1 MILNIFR
8 NTFKGTLLAV
18 SLGMVVVSCTEHIDE
33 SDLYTF
39 TGEMMV
45 DHFEN
50 NPETFSSY
58 LQVLGMVHPS
68 KRSKSTMK
76 ELLDARGH
84 YTCFAPTNKAIE
96 EYMDSMLTIG
106 KVSSKDLAQLPDSVA
121 EDIVFN
127 SIIDNQIEEAY
138 ATTDFQPGALQRTN
152 MNGRYVD
159 ISYSNDS
166 VTGIS
171 LIYVNTN
178 SLIITKDIEVENGYI
193 HAIDK
198 VLSPSTATVADLV
211 ETTPNT
217 TIFGHFLKTTG
228 WDLKLLEY
236 KDKEYDLISG
246 IIKTIEEKFIL
257 VDIKNTIGILLK
269 SEQIPNEVYHEGN
282 TIKCIIKEVS
292 KNSKGS
298 QVVLSR
304 ADAIFVKRLFEREV
318 PEIAQGLVEIK
329 AIAREAGERTKMA
342 VYSRNDD
349 VDAIGA
355 CIGPRGSRVQAV
367 IGEIKGE
374 KIDVFEWNDDIGE
387 LVKNALAPA
396 EVKACF
402 YANQLTD
409 PDLTEEQIAEYEK
422 YNKRPLCVVVD
433 DDKLSIAIGKRGK
446 NAKLA
451 VKLTNRKIDIKT
463 QSEIDELGLDVDELV
478 EQFRQDQVRIAK
490 EKEQKK
496 FLELQEEAARRKA
509 EFEEEL
515 AANDTGFDE
524 TTIEEMDETQVE
536 EVVDI
541 PKENLA
547 ETVKEDVKPEP
558 EKQPEPE
565 KEEEEVKPV
574 EKPKKEPRKPLTP
587 KTEYKSKFEDFADAS
602 KKEEEKTTVRRR
614 KKKDD
619 EDRRVRA
626 EDLEKREYDEKFKPV
641 YSDEELEEIE
651 AQEAEEM
658 ENSWINDD
666 DIDFDEYEDYYEEN

>member
-1 MILNIFR
+1 M
-8 NTFKGTLLAV
+8 
-18 SLGMVVVSCTEHIDE
+18 S
-33 SDLYTF
+33 
-39 TGEMMV
+39 
-45 DHFEN
+45 
-50 NPETFSSY
+50 
-58 LQVLGMVHPS
+58 
-68 KRSKSTMK
+68 
-76 ELLDARGH
+76 
-84 YTCFAPTNKAIE
+84 
-96 EYMDSMLTIG
+96 
-106 KVSSKDLAQLPDSVA
+106 
-121 EDIVFN
+121 
-127 SIIDNQIEEAY
+127 
-138 ATTDFQPGALQRTN
+138 
-152 MNGRYVD
+152 
-159 ISYSNDS
+159 
-166 VTGIS
+166 GIS
-171 LIYVNTN
+171 LKNKNFIDGMRLFEEDRKVDPDFVLDTLKEAIAKTYQKHIDAPEAMVRVEIEKNEMHVYHQLIVVNDDTDTFDETLDILLSEAKKLN
-178 SLIITKDIEVENGYI
+178 PDAKEGDIIEQEVDFKEIGRTSIN
-193 HAIDK
+193 
-198 VLSPSTATVADLV
+198 VAKQM
-211 ETTPNT
+211 
-217 TIFGHFLKTTG
+217 LKQRIKEYEKQRVY
-228 WDLKLLEY
+228 DEY

-269 SEQIPNEVYHEGN
+269 SEQIPGETYREGQS
-282 TIKCIIKEVS
+282 IKCIIKEVS

-374 KIDVFEWNDDIGE
+374 KVDVFEWNDDIGE

-402 YANQLTD
+402 YANELTD
-409 PDLTEEQIAEYEK
+409 PNLTEEQIEDYEK
-422 YNKRPLCVVVD
+422 YNRRPLVVVVD
-433 DDKLSIAIGKRGK
+433 DDKLSVAIGKRGK

-463 QSEIDELGLDVDELV
+463 QTEIDELGLNVDELV
-478 EQFRQDQVRIAK
+478 ASFRADQVRIAK

-515 AANDTGFDE
+515 AASDTGFDE
-524 TTIEEMDETQVE
+524 TTLEEMEENHVE
-536 EVVDI
+536 EVVEI
-541 PKENLA
+541 PSENLA
-547 ETVKEDVKPEP
+547 KVSKEETPVEEVKEEKTEETPEV
-558 EKQPEPE
+558 
-565 KEEEEVKPV
+565 KEEEKVEETPV

-587 KTEYKSKFEDFADAS
+587 KPEYKSKFEDFADAS
-602 KKEEEKTTVRRR
+602 KKEEAKPETRRR

-626 EDLEKREYDEKFKPV
+626 EDLEKKEYDEKFKPV

-651 AQEAEEM
+651 AQEMEEE

-666 DIDFDEYEDYYEEN
+666 DIDFDEYEDYYKED

>member
-1 MILNIFR
+1 M
-8 NTFKGTLLAV
+8 
-18 SLGMVVVSCTEHIDE
+18 S
-33 SDLYTF
+33 
-39 TGEMMV
+39 
-45 DHFEN
+45 
-50 NPETFSSY
+50 
-58 LQVLGMVHPS
+58 
-68 KRSKSTMK
+68 
-76 ELLDARGH
+76 
-84 YTCFAPTNKAIE
+84 
-96 EYMDSMLTIG
+96 
-106 KVSSKDLAQLPDSVA
+106 
-121 EDIVFN
+121 
-127 SIIDNQIEEAY
+127 
-138 ATTDFQPGALQRTN
+138 
-152 MNGRYVD
+152 
-159 ISYSNDS
+159 
-166 VTGIS
+166 GIS
-171 LIYVNTN
+171 LKNKNFIDGMRLFEEDRKVDPEFVLDTLKEAIAKTYQKHIDAPEAMVRVEIEKNELHVYHQ
-178 SLIITKDIEVENGYI
+178 LIVVDDETETFDETLDILLSEAKKINPDAKVDDIIEEEVDFKEIGRTSIN
-193 HAIDK
+193 
-198 VLSPSTATVADLV
+198 VAKQM
-211 ETTPNT
+211 
-217 TIFGHFLKTTG
+217 LKQRIKEYEKQRVY
-228 WDLKLLEY
+228 DEY

-246 IIKTIEEKFIL
+246 IIKTIEDKFIL

-269 SEQIPNEVYHEGN
+269 SEQIPGETYREGQS
-282 TIKCIIKEVS
+282 IKCIIKEVS

-374 KIDVFEWNDDIGE
+374 KVDVFEWNDDIGE

-402 YANQLTD
+402 YANEKTDEELT
-409 PDLTEEQIAEYEK
+409 PEAIEEYEK
-422 YNKRPLCVVVD
+422 YNKRPLVVVVD
-433 DDKLSIAIGKRGK
+433 DDKLSVAIGKRGK

-463 QSEIDELGLDVDELV
+463 QSEIDELGLDVDTLV
-478 EQFRQDQVRIAK
+478 QEFKDDQVRIVK
-490 EKEQKK
+490 EREQKK

-524 TTIEEMDETQVE
+524 TTIEEMDDNDVEEIVELPKEETPVQEEVKEEEQVE
-536 EVVDI
+536 E
-541 PKENLA
+541 E
-547 ETVKEDVKPEP
+547 
-558 EKQPEPE
+558 
-565 KEEEEVKPV
+565 KPV
-574 EKPKKEPRKPLTP
+574 EKPKKEPKKPLTP

-602 KKEEEKTTVRRR
+602 KKEETKTETKKR

-626 EDLEKREYDEKFKPV
+626 EDLEKKEYDEKFKPV

-651 AQEAEEM
+651 AQEAEEL